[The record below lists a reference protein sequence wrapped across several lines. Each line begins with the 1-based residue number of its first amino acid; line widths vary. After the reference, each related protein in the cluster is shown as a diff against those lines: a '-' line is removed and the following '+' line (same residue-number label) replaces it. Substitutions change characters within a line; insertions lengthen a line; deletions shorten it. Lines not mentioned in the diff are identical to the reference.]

1 MNHAQPSPPQLK
13 IEEVHLTDYLNVIMR
28 RRRIFLLSFIA
39 LFAGVTLYTFIMKPV
54 YEASATLHVK
64 DEKGGKGGIL
74 GDLAMLNSS
83 NPVDAEIE
91 ILKSR
96 SNAEEVVKRLH
107 MTWIVSKKSS
117 GLAFKISDFSS
128 TSSEPEYKVVLTGAD
143 SFRVN
148 PSDGSPEVSG
158 KVGHLLRTP
167 GLTLLLNDIKGR
179 AGDSFKLKQSN
190 FNRTVEGLRRLIKVS
205 EIGKKTNIIKVAYN
219 STDPV
224 RSRDVVNTLVQAYLD
239 QTLSFKTE
247 EASRTVSFVEDQLKG
262 TRDELDLS
270 EKNLQTYKT
279 ASGVVKLDAEAEE
292 LVRKLSEIEKDH
304 AAVNLQRKQ
313 VEFALTALQEAR
325 RKGQVY
331 TPAVFKDDP
340 LIASMATRLTELE
353 VQKRALVSEN
363 TESHPQVKAV
373 QSQIDQLQKKLQ
385 ATYETSKLNLAKQET
400 TIQQQLLQYESKMR
414 TLPAAERDLAR
425 LMRLSKVNADI
436 YMFLLQKHEEARI
449 AKAST
454 ISNIKVVDPAITP
467 DIPVKPQKKKNLLLG
482 LLVGLMFGVAA
493 AFFMDYLDD
502 TIKDEEE
509 AKRALAWPLLA
520 MIPAIESSGDGV
532 QPLTRA
538 SRLIVQNK
546 PKSSVAEAFRGLRT
560 AIHFSSLRR
569 DTKVVMITSSFPGE
583 GKSTIAANL
592 GLTFAQAGNRVLLI
606 DCDLRRPSLNTL
618 FEHSRSPGI
627 TEVLAGDISL
637 EKALHKTDIE
647 NISLLSAGTIPPN
660 PAELLCSDSMRD
672 LLAGLRETYDIV
684 IIDAPPV
691 IPVTDAPLLTAFTD
705 MVVVVVE
712 SGRIPAK
719 AAQRMKELLLSVQ
732 APVAGFVLNDRN
744 SLFSDTYGYYGK
756 GYYGRRYYGYAY
768 YGADDQKDLPPKK
781 AWWRKLVR

>member
-1 MNHAQPSPPQLK
+1 
-13 IEEVHLTDYLNVIMR
+13 
-28 RRRIFLLSFIA
+28 
-39 LFAGVTLYTFIMKPV
+39 VTY
-54 YEASATLHVK
+54 
-64 DEKGGKGGIL
+64 D
-74 GDLAMLNSS
+74 D
-83 NPVDAEIE
+83 
-91 ILKSR
+91 
-96 SNAEEVVKRLH
+96 
-107 MTWIVSKKSS
+107 
-117 GLAFKISDFSS
+117 
-128 TSSEPEYKVVLTGAD
+128 
-143 SFRVN
+143 
-148 PSDGSPEVSG
+148 
-158 KVGHLLRTP
+158 
-167 GLTLLLNDIKGR
+167 
-179 AGDSFKLKQSN
+179 
-190 FNRTVEGLRRLIKVS
+190 
-205 EIGKKTNIIKVAYN
+205 
-219 STDPV
+219 TDPV
-224 RSRDVVNTLVQAYLD
+224 LSRDVVNTLVQAYLD

-247 EASRTVSFVEDQLKG
+247 EASRTVTFVEDQLKG

-270 EKNLQTYKT
+270 EKNLQTYKS

-292 LVRKLSEIEKDH
+292 LVKKLSEIERDR
-304 AAVNLQRKQ
+304 AAVVLQRKQ

-331 TPAVFKDDP
+331 TPAVFRDDP
-340 LIASMATRLTELE
+340 LVASMANRLTELE

-363 TESHPQVKAV
+363 TESHPQVKVV

-385 ATYETSKLNLAKQET
+385 STYETSKLNLAKQET
-400 TIQQQLLQYESKMR
+400 SIQQQLLQYEARMR
-414 TLPAAERDLAR
+414 KLPTAERDLAR

-467 DIPVKPQKKKNLLLG
+467 DNPVKPQKKKNLLLG
-482 LLVGLMFGVAA
+482 LLVGLMFGVGA

-509 AKRALAWPLLA
+509 AKRALAWPMLA
-520 MIPAIESSGDGV
+520 MIPAIEGSSDGV
-532 QPLTRA
+532 QPPSRA
-538 SRLIVQNK
+538 SRLVVRNK

-560 AIHFSSLRR
+560 AIHFSSLKR

-592 GLTFAQAGNRVLLI
+592 ALTFAQAGNRVILV
-606 DCDLRRPSLNTL
+606 DCDLRRPSMNTL
-618 FEHSRSPGI
+618 FEYPRSPGV
-627 TEVLAGDISL
+627 TEVLAGDVSL
-637 EKALHKTDIE
+637 EKALHTTEID
-647 NISLLSAGTIPPN
+647 NINLLTAGTIPPN

-672 LLAGLRETYDIV
+672 LLTRLRENYDIV

-719 AAQRMKELLLSVQ
+719 AAQRMKELLQSVQ
-732 APVAGFVLNDRN
+732 APVAGFILNDRT
-744 SLFSDTYGYYGK
+744 SLFSDTYGYYGKGYYGK

-768 YGADDQKDLPPKK
+768 YGTDDQKEVKPKK
-781 AWWRKLVR
+781 AWWRKLLR